1 MASEALQGLI
11 EHAIAD
17 YGFRQAL
24 LWGTDDVL
32 ASAGLDAA
40 ESGAL
45 RERLLPEIEA
55 LPVPVEP
62 AERPTELARL
72 LALLDAEAG

>member
-1 MASEALQGLI
+1 VASEALQQLV

-24 LWGTDDVL
+24 LWGTDDVV

-40 ESGAL
+40 EGAAL
-45 RERLLPEIEA
+45 RERLLTEIEG

-62 AERPTELARL
+62 TERPTQLARL
-72 LALLDAEAG
+72 LALLDAAPS

>member
-1 MASEALQGLI
+1 MASEALQQLV

-40 ESGAL
+40 ESVEL
-45 RERLLPEIEA
+45 RERLLPEIEG

-62 AERPTELARL
+62 EARPTELARL
-72 LALLDAEAG
+72 LALLDARAG

>member
-32 ASAGLDAA
+32 ATAGLDAA
-40 ESGAL
+40 EAAVL
-45 RERLLPEIEA
+45 RDRLLTEIEA

-62 AERPTELARL
+62 AARPTELARL
-72 LALLDAEAG
+72 LALFDAGAS

>member
-1 MASEALQGLI
+1 VASEALHQLV

-40 ESGAL
+40 EGAAL
-45 RERLLPEIEA
+45 RERLLTEIEG

-62 AERPTELARL
+62 AERPAQLARL
-72 LALLDAEAG
+72 LALLDGAPS